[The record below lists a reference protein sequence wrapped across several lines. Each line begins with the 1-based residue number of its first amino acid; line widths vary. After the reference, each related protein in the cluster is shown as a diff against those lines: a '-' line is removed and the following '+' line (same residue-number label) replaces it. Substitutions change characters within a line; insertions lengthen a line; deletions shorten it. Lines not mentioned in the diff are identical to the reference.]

1 MCTHYLQ
8 DIHPSKHFPH
18 ILTPP
23 TVTNSPR
30 KDLVFPQI
38 SDLLKKKQMTVLF
51 KITIRWV
58 SSWHSHIYKTWNFEA
73 GAEKS
78 REHMEIKDIGND
90 FLNRT

>member
-8 DIHPSKHFPH
+8 HIHPPEHFPH

-30 KDLVFPQI
+30 KDLVFPQV
-38 SDLLKKKQMTVLF
+38 SNLLKKKQMTVLF
-51 KITIRWV
+51 NITIQGV
-58 SSWHSHIYKTWNFEA
+58 SSWRSHIYKTWNFEA

-78 REHMEIKDIGND
+78 REHMEITGIGND
-90 FLNRT
+90 FLT